1 MEELTPLAVATTQ
14 LHEMFEALQEAGFTP
29 VAGVVT
35 YKRTYAAGEATYA
48 VGDTVTMARFYAEFE
63 LVWAE

>member
-29 VAGVVT
+29 DQALYLVGQALT
-35 YKRTYAAGEATYA
+35 ANAASS
-48 VGDTVTMARFYAEFE
+48 
-63 LVWAE
+63 